1 MNKETNELVLKEFNK
16 MLENTGLRVDFVSG
30 KMGIAKQ
37 TVSSWRNGKFY
48 FSIKTLNHITAFIN
62 KANKIYGKL

>member
-1 MNKETNELVLKEFNK
+1 MNKETNELILKEFNE
-16 MLENTGLRVDFVSG
+16 MLENTGLRVDFASE

-48 FSIKTLNHITAFIN
+48 FSIKTLNRIKEFID
-62 KANKIYGKL
+62 KANKVYSNL